1 MNLTP
6 ELITFL
12 VSTLP
17 VSELRGAIPL
27 AIGVYNLSPITAF
40 IYATAGNIISVSLLL
55 WLLEPLSNYLSHHF
69 YFLNRFFAWLFEKT
83 RRRHNHHFEIWG
95 SLALIAFVAIPLPMT
110 GGWSGAVAAFVFGIP
125 FKEALPLIITGII
138 IAGFIVTLASMG
150 ILAIQ
155 YQL

>member
-1 MNLTP
+1 MNLAP

-83 RRRHNHHFEIWG
+83 RRRHNHHFEILG

-125 FKEALPLIITGII
+125 FKKALPLIIIGII